1 MATKSKKTGGTM
13 NGKALRA
20 SVGKALAKAKSTKA
34 KAAAARVTEW
44 ETGRPST
51 PVVEVVDVTKD
62 VMGALEQQATARRRP
77 AKAKPAAD
85 VAALA
90 NADIAPH
97 AVDMVAKASVEEAS
111 VASRIAANVAAQAKQ
126 DAEERAA
133 IAVYSYAERLGIAA
147 DDVVRT
153 ATASGEIESLVAEA
167 GMEIT
172 DTVVW
177 LAMQKFR
184 EFDAKYV
191 RPNSPK
197 TRLPGP
203 TSGKGPKAA
212 KAEGTARVQVF
223 GYSATAVIRALRA
236 TCGMEFSQ
244 IRSVLDAMGATTV
257 ADATIRAQMAGGG
270 LTRGEPAPLT
280 EKQIDAAKEAAGLVT
295 A

>member
-20 SVGKALAKAKSTKA
+20 SVGKALAKSAKPKAA
-34 KAAAARVTEW
+34 KARMTES

-62 VMGALEQQATARRRP
+62 VMGALEQQAKATK
-77 AKAKPAAD
+77 AKAKATKAKAVPPADAD
-85 VAALA
+85 K
-90 NADIAPH
+90 
-97 AVDMVAKASVEEAS
+97 VAKATAGGETIA
-111 VASRIAANVAAQAKQ
+111 AKIAANVAAQAKQ

-133 IAVYSYAERLGIAA
+133 IAVYSYAERLGIVAT
-147 DDVVRT
+147 DVVRT
-153 ATASGEIESLVAEA
+153 ATAAGEIESLVTEA

-177 LAMQKFR
+177 LASQKSR
-184 EFDAKYV
+184 EFDAKHV

-197 TRLPGP
+197 TRLPSP
-203 TSGKGPKAA
+203 TSGEGAKAA

-223 GYSATAVIRALRA
+223 GHSTTAVIRALRA

-244 IRSVLDAMGATTV
+244 IRSVLDAMGAATV
-257 ADATIRAQMAGGG
+257 ADGTIRAQMAGGG

-280 EKQIDAAKEAAGLVT
+280 EKQIETAKEAAGLVT